1 MKTNPDDARARL
13 ERIAERLETL
23 TFPTSPL
30 PVEDAQWLAGCIRT
44 FLGEDAGSLDVALG
58 LTKQRGGQRNKS
70 REEKIAK
77 VWASSVGKVTVGQ
90 LAKNIELR
98 YPKIF
103 KGLDETTIR
112 RAVGSVS
119 GRDLSKLTP
128 VALKALGDE
137 VASRLELQD
146 KRT

>member
-1 MKTNPDDARARL
+1 METDPDHARARL

-23 TFPTSPL
+23 SFPTSPL

-44 FLGEDAGSLDVALG
+44 FLGEETGSLDAALG
-58 LTKQRGGQRNKS
+58 LTKKRGGQRNES
-70 REEKIAK
+70 REEKIAR
-77 VWASSVGKVTVGQ
+77 VWASSGGNLTVKQ
-90 LAKNIELR
+90 LAEEVEKQ

-103 KGLDETTIR
+103 KALDEKTIQ

-119 GRDLSKLTP
+119 GRNLAKLTP
-128 VALKALGDE
+128 VAIEALGQE
-137 VASRLELQD
+137 VASRLEQRD